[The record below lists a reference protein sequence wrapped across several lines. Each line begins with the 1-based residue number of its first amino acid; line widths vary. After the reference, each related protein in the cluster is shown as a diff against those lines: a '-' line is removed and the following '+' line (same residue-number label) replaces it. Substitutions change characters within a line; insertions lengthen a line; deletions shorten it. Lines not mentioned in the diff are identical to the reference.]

1 MATVDL
7 GTYKAEIVLDDSK
20 FTSKMSAAE
29 RDIRNFES
37 GAGRWGSRLGA
48 LATGAI
54 AGLGASIAAVG
65 TMAVKTGVDFN
76 AMKEQSEIAWTTLLG
91 SSEKAKQTIN
101 DLVQLG
107 AKTPFEFEGL
117 DKSAKLLNM
126 AGFEGEKLK
135 ETLIAVGDAVSAVG
149 GGQEELEGVSMA
161 LFQMSA
167 KGKASAE
174 EMNQLAE
181 RGIPAWEILSETMGK
196 PIPELMKMSEQGKL
210 MANQVIPA
218 LVKGMGERFGG
229 AMEKQSQTF
238 NGLMST
244 LKDNLKSFTA
254 MITSDLFEKIKSFLP
269 PIIDF
274 VNRISDAFKNAGWKG
289 VIQEI
294 LPPQVAS
301 SIAQNIGILKQIIS
315 DFVTFGKNIWKQYGD
330 EISATAKVAWEAAS
344 QTIKGLL
351 EIIRGVIKTVL
362 SLISGDWKGAWEG
375 IKNITK
381 GVWDTIGGF
390 IKNATNG
397 IQNIIK
403 ASLEIVKNIFS
414 TIWNGIK
421 SLVSSIWNDIK
432 SVISSAI
439 NNIKSTIQNG
449 WNNVKN
455 FISNTLNAIKNT
467 VSSIWNGIKAS
478 ISSIINSISKTVSSV
493 FNSVKTNVSN
503 TFNSIKSTVTSI
515 WNGIKSSIST
525 AVNTAK
531 SAVSSAFSSMKS
543 AVSSIMSGIKSTI
556 TSMWN
561 SAVSFL
567 KGINLFSIGKDIIQ
581 GLING
586 ISSMVGSIKKR
597 VEEIASSIP
606 AWAKKI
612 LGIHS
617 PSRVM
622 MEVGQW
628 TTVGFAK
635 GIESKKQD
643 VEKSAK
649 KTAEA
654 AKKAFEEQFKSAQY
668 NFKIGKIDESQYISK
683 LRTILKEYAKTSDQI
698 RKVNLEIKKI
708 QDEQAKKTAEI
719 VKKTF
724 EQGKQ
729 AIEYQK
735 QIRNVSL
742 EQELQWWN
750 NLAKKFKEGTKERI
764 EAEKEYAR
772 VKDEITKRNFENE
785 KKWFEEKK
793 YYGQLSLMQELE
805 SLNTVAKRYK
815 QGTEERIYWEKE
827 IYRVKT
833 EIYNQL
839 KAVNEEYTQK
849 IEEAN
854 KRLAESEKQ
863 LTEEYNR
870 AVDERAKSL
879 YSFAGL
885 FDEIKI
891 DSNVT
896 GEQLL
901 KNLENQVKA
910 FEEWQR
916 NIQILVSRGLDK
928 GLIEELQDLGPKAYA
943 EIQALTTLSDSQL
956 QEYAKLWKE
965 KHELAKDEATKELEG
980 LKTETQN
987 KIQEL
992 RKETAKELEQY
1003 KAEWIKKIQEI
1014 KTGTQTGL
1022 KDWKTSMKTIGT
1034 DAIQGLIDGMKS
1046 MTGSLQTQAKE
1057 IANVVSK
1064 TIKDALKI
1072 KSPSRVMMEVGNFIS
1087 EGLAIGMNSQ
1097 SNLVEKASNN
1107 LANKVLAIPNTLSF
1121 SLSTKRDS
1129 LGLLMGRNSQTNSTV
1144 HNEINL
1150 SPIFQ
1155 FSVNGTLDK
1164 AQAEKIADITI
1175 ERMIHKLK
1183 PYGFV

>member
-1 MATVDL
+1 
-7 GTYKAEIVLDDSK
+7 
-20 FTSKMSAAE
+20 
-29 RDIRNFES
+29 
-37 GAGRWGSRLGA
+37 
-48 LATGAI
+48 
-54 AGLGASIAAVG
+54 
-65 TMAVKTGVDFN
+65 
-76 AMKEQSEIAWTTLLG
+76 MKEQSEIAWTTLLG

-315 DFVTFGKNIWKQYGD
+315 DFVTFVKNIWKQYGD

-375 IKNITK
+375 IKNIAK

-467 VSSIWNGIKAS
+467 VSSIWNVIKSS
-478 ISSIINSISKTVSSV
+478 ISSTINSISKTVSSV

-503 TFNSIKSTVTSI
+503 IFNSIKSTVSSV
-515 WNGIKSSIST
+515 WNGIKSAIST

-531 SAVSSAFSSMKS
+531 SAVSNAFSSMKS
-543 AVSSIMSGIKSTI
+543 AVSFIMSGIKSTI

-827 IYRVKT
+827 IYRVKK
-833 EIYNQL
+833 EINDRLLEANNEYAQQVKEINDRLQQDEL
-839 KAVNEEYTQK
+839 KAKEEYEQK
-849 IEEAN
+849 VKEINDRLIEEEQ
-854 KRLAESEKQ
+854 K
-863 LTEEYNR
+863 LTEEYEK
-870 AVDERAKSL
+870 AVEDRTKSL

-885 FDEIKI
+885 FDEFKRKN
-891 DSNVT
+891 DVT
-896 GEQLL
+896 GQGLL
-901 KNLENQVKA
+901 QNLSDQVNAFKDWQTNIASLAARGIDGGLLQELQDMGPKA
-910 FEEWQR
+910 VDEISAL
-916 NIQILVSRGLDK
+916 NSLSD
-928 GLIEELQDLGPKAYA
+928 EELQQYVQLWREKNALA
-943 EIQALTTLSDSQL
+943 RTQAVN
-956 QEYAKLWKE
+956 
-965 KHELAKDEATKELEG
+965 ELEG
-980 LKTETQN
+980 MRQDTQA
-987 KIQEL
+987 KIQQL
-992 RKETAKELEQY
+992 RYTASIELEQVKTEY
-1003 KAEWIKKIQEI
+1003 KKKIAELRVQANAELEKHKNEWITKIKEI
-1014 KTGTQTGL
+1014 SGGTKTELNLMTA
-1022 KDWKTSMKTIGT
+1022 SMADIGKNSM
-1034 DAIQGLIDGMKS
+1034 QGLIDGLNS
-1046 MTGSLQTQAKE
+1046 MIGPLKQKAQE
-1057 IANVVSK
+1057 IANIVQSTVKS
-1064 TIKDALKI
+1064 TLKI
-1072 KSPSRVMMEVGNFIS
+1072 KSPSRVMMELGGFVTEGFALGMSNNRALIS
-1087 EGLAIGMNSQ
+1087 EA
-1097 SNLVEKASNN
+1097 
-1107 LANKVLAIPNTLSF
+1107 
-1121 SLSTKRDS
+1121 S
-1129 LGLLMGRNSQTNSTV
+1129 LGLVSEIFRIGNNIRVPSIPNVALSALNSRNLNVNTSKNGNQSQIIYQTFQIDNLTFPNV
-1144 HNEINL
+1144 RNAEEIQDAIRNL
-1150 SPIFQ
+1150 PKMAM
-1155 FSVNGTLDK
+1155 VRLR
-1164 AQAEKIADITI
+1164 E
-1175 ERMIHKLK
+1175 
-1183 PYGFV
+1183 V